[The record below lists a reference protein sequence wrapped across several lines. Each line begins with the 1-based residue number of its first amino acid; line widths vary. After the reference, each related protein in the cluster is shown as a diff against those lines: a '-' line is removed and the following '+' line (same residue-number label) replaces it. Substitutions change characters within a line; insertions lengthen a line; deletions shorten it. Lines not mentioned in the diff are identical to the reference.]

1 MAKDPR
7 FDPRLVRKKT
17 DESKKEDRTD
27 DKILGKEIANNTILT
42 DHLVNGAITAEKLA
56 AGAVSQLGI
65 ADNSISGNK
74 LQELSIQRPFHCNY
88 QLSTT
93 TSGWVR
99 VAQLKNLSSVEFW
112 LKISVSGHH
121 AMAKIVGNYTF
132 IGGSPSLSF
141 ALVSNSRYGNGYT
154 DVRVLYKSTYD
165 PVYFEVFLPQSSY
178 IAVGQIS
185 AFGDTYPTFSNITMT
200 AGSIP
205 TGYASDQQNWGAYD
219 AAVIMV

>member
-7 FDPRLVRKKT
+7 FDPRLIRKKT

-27 DKILGKEIANNTILT
+27 KKILGKEIANSTILT
-42 DHLVNGAITAEKLA
+42 DHLVNESVVTEKIKNSSITSEKLTF
-56 AGAVSQLGI
+56 I
-65 ADNSISGNK
+65 SIPA
-74 LQELSIQRPFHCNY
+74 PFHSAY
-88 QLSTT
+88 HLSTT

-99 VAQLKNLSSVEFW
+99 VAQLKNMSSVEFW
-112 LKISVSGHH
+112 LKISVSGNH
-121 AMAKIVGNYTF
+121 AMAKIVGNYTY

-141 ALVSNSRYGNGYT
+141 TLVSNSRYGTGYT

-165 PVYFEVFLPQSSY
+165 PVYFEVFLPQSAY
-178 IAVGQIS
+178 IAIGQIS
-185 AFGDTYPTFSNITMT
+185 AFGDTYTNFSNITME

-205 TGYASDQQNWGAYD
+205 SGYSSDQQNWGAYD